1 MSQKNKK
8 NQKEE
13 ELVSSGQPNW
23 PVLIPIIVI
32 FVILLGL
39 VFFL

>member
-1 MSQKNKK
+1 MAQKNKK

-13 ELVSSGQPNW
+13 ELVSGGKPNW

-32 FVILLGL
+32 FAILLGL